1 MSVTEIAPNGQCVY
15 VGHLEIWV
23 ERGNETFTLSFHGG
37 RMPSARYS
45 GYSIIEAAELFALEI
60 APGTLTDI
68 SADHFEREIANYS
81 TIADYCNDHGEF
93 AYCNEC
99 DLHYSISLEGL
110 TVQDICNACLY
121 VALTTATE
129 N

>member
-45 GYSIIEAAELFALEI
+45 GYSIIEAAESFALEI
-60 APGTLTDI
+60 ASGTLTDM
-68 SADHFEREIANYS
+68 SADNFDREIANYS
-81 TIADYCNDHGEF
+81 TIADYCTDHGEF
-93 AYCNEC
+93 YICNEC
-99 DLHYSISLEGL
+99 GYYYSATLEGL
-110 TVQDICNACLY
+110 VVPDICNACL
-121 VALTTATE
+121 VEAMTE
-129 N
+129 STEA